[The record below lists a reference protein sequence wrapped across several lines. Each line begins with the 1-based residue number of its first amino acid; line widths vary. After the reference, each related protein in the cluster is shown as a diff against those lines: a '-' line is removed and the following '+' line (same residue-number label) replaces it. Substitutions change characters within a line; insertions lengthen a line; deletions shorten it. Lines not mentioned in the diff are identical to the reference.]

1 MWRVALTIFSLFWV
15 GFQLIF
21 LEADSPITW
30 LFLIGDLAL
39 GLLLFIASWYQDI
52 MKEDKKYEEKEEV

>member
-1 MWRVALTIFSLFWV
+1 MWKVVLTIISIFWV

-52 MKEDKKYEEKEEV
+52 MKEEV